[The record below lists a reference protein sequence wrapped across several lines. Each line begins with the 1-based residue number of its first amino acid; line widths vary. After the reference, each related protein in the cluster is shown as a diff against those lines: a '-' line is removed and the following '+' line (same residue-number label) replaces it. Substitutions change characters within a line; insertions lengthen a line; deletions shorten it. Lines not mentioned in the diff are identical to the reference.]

1 MSTLKVSTISPL
13 GTDATKTITVGA
25 SGDTF
30 KLTDGITVSGAG
42 ANTPAFSVGLSG
54 NQDISN
60 NTTTKITWDSEV
72 YDTDNAFASNKFTV
86 PTGKGGK
93 YLFEMVIEI
102 EYGNGA
108 GEYGELK
115 LRVNGSDSK
124 VVTRAVS
131 GNASVAQSIV
141 LVATVNLSAS
151 DYVEGFILHTKGA
164 TQAIQAGVNTYFS
177 GHRLIGA

>member
-1 MSTLKVSTISPL
+1 M
-13 GTDATKTITVGA
+13 
-25 SGDTF
+25 
-30 KLTDGITVSGAG
+30 TDGITVSGAG

-54 NQDISN
+54 NQDIPN
-60 NTTTKITWDSEV
+60 NTLTKITWDSEV

-86 PTGKGGK
+86 PTGKAGK
-93 YLFEMVIEI
+93 YLFEMVIQI

-108 GEYGELK
+108 GEYGDLK
-115 LRVNGSDSK
+115 LRVNGSTSK
-124 VVTRAVS
+124 EVRRAVS

-141 LVATVNLSAS
+141 LVATVNLSVG
-151 DYVEGFILHTKGA
+151 DYVEGFLIHTKGT